1 MQSVTPDFPYY
12 QGRPA
17 PLSNAGCLLVL
28 AACAAGF
35 AALLALPR
43 FIPGV
48 VGGWIGAISFVA
60 LQLAGLALAVGP
72 AWKAIFRRPTLRD
85 VWIALACVPL
95 MLIVPGIIAFFV
107 VGSPNLATNPGI
119 LAIGAMSPAYAAN
132 AMAMASVQLLGEE
145 LVTILPFLL
154 LLTLLHR
161 AGAKP
166 QLAIGVSWVVTALAF
181 GALHLPTYGWHF
193 GQALLVIGS
202 ARLILTGVYILTR
215 NVWAST
221 ITHVVNDLMGMA
233 IAVLAH
239 MRLH

>member
-1 MQSVTPDFPYY
+1 MRSVAPDFPYY

-28 AACAAGF
+28 GACAAGF
-35 AALLALPR
+35 AALLAPPHLV
-43 FIPGV
+43 PGV
-48 VGGWIGAISFVA
+48 LGGWIAAVAFVV

-85 VWIALACVPL
+85 VAIAMACLPL
-95 MLIVPGIIAFFV
+95 MLLVPGAVAFFV
-107 VGSPNLATNPGI
+107 VGQSGLMANSGI
-119 LAIGAMSPAYAAN
+119 QAIGAMPPMAAAN
-132 AMAMASVQLLGEE
+132 AMAMSSVQLLGEE
-145 LVTILPFLL
+145 LVTILPFLV

-161 AGAKP
+161 AGIKP
-166 QLAIGVSWVVTALAF
+166 WLALGLAWVVSALMF

-202 ARLILTGVYILTR
+202 ARLVLTGVYMLTR

-221 ITHVVNDLMGMA
+221 ITHVANDVAGMA
-233 IAVLAH
+233 LAVLAH
-239 MRLH
+239 AHLH